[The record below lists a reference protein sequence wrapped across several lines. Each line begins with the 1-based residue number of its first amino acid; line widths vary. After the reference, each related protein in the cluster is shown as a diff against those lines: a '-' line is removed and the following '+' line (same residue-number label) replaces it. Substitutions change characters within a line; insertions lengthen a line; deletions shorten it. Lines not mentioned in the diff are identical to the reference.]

1 MSEIVVFGHPSLT
14 TKSVN
19 VESIDDYIVSLTKK
33 MIQIMYDAP
42 GVGLAAP
49 QIGINK
55 NIFVFDAGDGPK
67 VAINPKLDD
76 LQGSVVFMEGCLS
89 LPGYYWDID
98 RYEYAKVS
106 CLNQNGEE
114 VIYEGEDLL
123 GRVLQ
128 HEYDHLQGQLLLK
141 QLNRKVRK
149 EALKEISIKGF
160 PRPLLTGSVVTTVI
174 DSSELLTVAR
184 YGILLKS
191 DPKKYLYFVTWK
203 TFYRNF
209 F

>member
-19 VESIDDYIVSLTKK
+19 VEKIDDYIISLTKK
-33 MIQIMYDAP
+33 MIQIMYEAS

-67 VAINPKLDD
+67 IAINPQLDD
-76 LQGSVVFMEGCLS
+76 LQGNVVFMEGCLS
-89 LPGYYWDID
+89 LPGYYWDIE
-98 RYEYAKVS
+98 RHEYAKLT
-106 CLNQNGEE
+106 CLNQNAEE
-114 VIYEGEDLL
+114 VTYEGEDLL

-128 HEYDHLQGQLLLK
+128 HEFDHLQGQLLLK
-141 QLNRKVRK
+141 QLKRKVRK

-160 PRPLLTGSVVTTVI
+160 PGDKI
-174 DSSELLTVAR
+174 
-184 YGILLKS
+184 
-191 DPKKYLYFVTWK
+191 
-203 TFYRNF
+203 
-209 F
+209 

>member
-19 VESIDDYIVSLTKK
+19 VEDIDDYIVSLTKK
-33 MIQIMYDAP
+33 MTQIMYDAP

-67 VAINPKLDD
+67 VAINPKLED

-89 LPGYYWDID
+89 LPGYYWDIE
-98 RYEYAKVS
+98 RAEYASLDCYDIHGRHVT
-106 CLNQNGEE
+106 
-114 VIYEGEDLL
+114 YEGDDLT

-128 HEYDHLQGQLLLK
+128 HEYDHLKGKVLLTALK
-141 QLNRKVRK
+141 RK
-149 EALKEISIKGF
+149 ERKIALKNISLNGF
-160 PRPLLTGSVVTTVI
+160 PGKDV
-174 DSSELLTVAR
+174 
-184 YGILLKS
+184 
-191 DPKKYLYFVTWK
+191 
-203 TFYRNF
+203 
-209 F
+209 

>member
-19 VESIDDYIVSLTKK
+19 VETIDDYIISLTKK

-67 VAINPKLDD
+67 VAINPKLED

-89 LPGYYWDID
+89 LPGYYWDIE
-98 RYEYAKVS
+98 RYEYAKIQ
-106 CLNQNGEE
+106 CLNENGEE
-114 VIYEGEDLL
+114 TIYEGDELM

-128 HEYDHLQGQLLLK
+128 HELDHLKGKLLLK
-141 QLNRKVRK
+141 SMTRKQRK

-160 PRPLLTGSVVTTVI
+160 PGDKI
-174 DSSELLTVAR
+174 
-184 YGILLKS
+184 
-191 DPKKYLYFVTWK
+191 
-203 TFYRNF
+203 
-209 F
+209 